1 MDGGCWEYFRTFIG
15 IPLLVLYHLWGVRA
29 LIWLQIGLR
38 CGLFNPAAFQS
49 QEVASEHV
57 ARMSI
62 IPRPQIATPRAS
74 WRESLTQAVSQCSS
88 LILCTAGRAGQL
100 GAAWGCRCAE
110 IRTLGEREGSSS
122 GIILVS
128 VKYTYLFAVV
138 SQRSIWLIM
147 GNLESIEKCRERQ
160 GGNSHNP
167 TI

>member
-1 MDGGCWEYFRTFIG
+1 MDGGCWEYFRTFTG

-74 WRESLTQAVSQCSS
+74 WRESLTQAVCLPVQLPYS
-88 LILCTAGRAGQL
+88 LHSWEGRPAGSCLGMQVCRA
-100 GAAWGCRCAE
+100 
-110 IRTLGEREGSSS
+110 
-122 GIILVS
+122 
-128 VKYTYLFAVV
+128 
-138 SQRSIWLIM
+138 
-147 GNLESIEKCRERQ
+147 
-160 GGNSHNP
+160 
-167 TI
+167 